1 MTGVMARLLGLLAT
15 MGLSLG
21 CGGCSFLFADPAPPR
36 HETLL
41 YFDCTSTPGLEV
53 ADGVFGLS
61 TALAGV
67 TTLSQSETEYEDDNP
82 DGDRNTAAAVNFVL
96 AGVFAGSAI
105 YGIVVTENCSDA
117 KADLRQRI
125 MERERQRTKPPS
137 APPAMLPPAPPPPAV
152 APPAAQPPSGATP
165 APPGA
170 EQPPPAV
177 APPPAAPAAPPAV
190 PPPTPAPTKPG
201 SGSF

>member
-1 MTGVMARLLGLLAT
+1 MARLLGLLAT
-15 MGLSLG
+15 MGLSLVSS
-21 CGGCSFLFADPAPPR
+21 GCSFLFADAPPAR
-36 HETLL
+36 HETML

-53 ADGVFGLS
+53 ADGVFGLT
-61 TALAGV
+61 TAHAGV
-67 TTLSQSETEYEDDNP
+67 TTLSQSEEEYEDDNP

-125 MERERQRTKPPS
+125 MERERQRTKPA
-137 APPAMLPPAPPPPAV
+137 APPAMLPPAPSPPALAPAPAV
-152 APPAAQPPSGATP
+152 APAADAPVPPGGEA
-165 APPGA
+165 APPLA
-170 EQPPPAV
+170 PPPPA
-177 APPPAAPAAPPAV
+177 APPPAAP
-190 PPPTPAPTKPG
+190 PAPAPKPG

>member
-1 MTGVMARLLGLLAT
+1 M
-15 MGLSLG
+15 
-21 CGGCSFLFADPAPPR
+21 
-36 HETLL
+36 L

-67 TTLSQSETEYEDDNP
+67 TTLSQSEAEYEDDNP

-105 YGIVVTENCSDA
+105 YGIVVTENCNDA
-117 KADLRQRI
+117 KADLRQRM
-125 MERERQRTKPPS
+125 MERERRRAKPPS
-137 APPAMLPPAPPPPAV
+137 APPAALPPAPPPPAV
-152 APPAAQPPSGATP
+152 MPPPGAPPPSTGSETSPPAAPPPAGASPP
-165 APPGA
+165 APPPA
-170 EQPPPAV
+170 PPPV
-177 APPPAAPAAPPAV
+177 APPP
-190 PPPTPAPTKPG
+190 PAPTKPG